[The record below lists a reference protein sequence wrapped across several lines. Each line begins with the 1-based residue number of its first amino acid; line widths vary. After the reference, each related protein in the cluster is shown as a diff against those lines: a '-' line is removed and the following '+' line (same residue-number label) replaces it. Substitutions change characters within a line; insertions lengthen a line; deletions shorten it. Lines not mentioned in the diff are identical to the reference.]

1 MTETMNAPATASAAP
16 AGSGTLGESPIAIVG
31 MGALFPKAGDVREYW
46 GNIVDGVDC
55 ITDVPATH
63 WRLDD
68 YYDPDPT
75 VPDKT
80 YSRRGGFIPAT
91 AFHPLEYGIPPAT
104 LEVTGVLQLLSLVVA
119 EQTLRD
125 ANCFDGGWYRPDR
138 TGVVLGVTGPTS
150 IVQPLVSRLQTPV
163 LKEVVRSCGLTDRDA
178 DEIAAKFTK
187 AFAPWQENSFPGM
200 LGNVVAGRVANRF
213 DLGGI
218 NCTVDAACASS
229 LAALRMAVD
238 ELVSGRADLMLTG
251 GVDAENTILMYL
263 CFSKTPAFSRT
274 DRIRP
279 FDEDSDGTMIGEGL
293 GMLALKRLADAERD
307 GDRIYAVIRG
317 LGSSSDG
324 RFKSIYAPRREGQVT
339 ALRRAYADAGLTP
352 ADIGLIE
359 CHGTGTPVGDLTE
372 LSALRDVYT
381 EAGAAAGTVAVGS
394 VKSQIGH
401 TKGAAGVAGVIKS
414 ALALHQKVLPPTIN
428 VTRPRAAAGFDDSP
442 FYVNSRTRPWIT
454 QPGVDRRRAAVSS
467 FGFGGTNFHCVLEEH
482 PAADAAALHR
492 TAQVRLWHAPT
503 VPQLLD
509 ALRDDPYGTD
519 PQDAVPAAHARIALV
534 SRDDAERAA
543 LRETARQ
550 RLAAEPDL
558 DRLDL
563 NSGIHFRRE
572 GGVPGRVAA
581 LFAGQGSQYVGMGA
595 TAALA
600 LPPVRAAY
608 DAAAAA
614 SDDGALGRV
623 VFPPPAFDPQVSQE
637 QEAALRATDRA
648 QPAIGALSAGQYR
661 YLHELGFRPDGA
673 LGHSFGELTALWAA
687 GSVTD
692 ADFHR
697 LAQARGRAMAQRP
710 AELTDPGAM
719 AALATDRERVEKL
732 LVEHPDVLI
741 CNLNAPDQTVVGGG
755 TAAVDEVLA
764 ACAEQGITARKV
776 PVAAAFHTPYVAHA
790 AEHWAQALAQTEPGE
805 PAFPVYADTEGAV
818 YGADPQAN
826 RDVLVGQLTSRVAF
840 EPRLRQMYDEGFRV
854 FVEFGPRSVLSG
866 LVRATLGDHPD
877 VVVLNADNGPRGD
890 ADRAV
895 KQLAAQ
901 LAVLGMPL
909 TGINRYT
916 APEIHQPT
924 RKGLSVEL
932 DGMNHIPQQRRDEY
946 QDALDNGY
954 RVPAPQAAATDGAAP
969 VAAAVTAVLAPVAP
983 AASPAHLATLAGEHL
998 TMHGHFLATQLQ
1010 VAERIAALLQH
1021 EVANGPRES
1030 VMAGI
1035 AALTEHGIAISQS
1048 HGQASDVLR
1057 ALAGAGDTL
1066 AVGQSAY
1073 VETDW
1078 PGAQPP
1084 TAAAAYVPPA
1094 PRLADRTA
1102 AAFAVPAPIHAAA
1115 PAATAPLNTTAPL
1128 NATAPAQATAPI
1140 DATAPAHLTGPGHPV
1155 APATATAAAAATASA
1170 DVANGAAPVQPAAET
1185 GGDVR
1190 GVLLEI
1196 VADKTGYPA
1205 DMLDA
1210 TMDIEADLGI
1220 DSIKRVEI
1228 MSTLANRFPDAR
1240 TITPESLAATRT
1252 LDDIIAVVTA
1262 AQGGAPGEA
1271 GTSPKALAALSSSSG
1286 PAA

>member
-1 MTETMNAPATASAAP
+1 MNATATASAAP
-16 AGSGTLGESPIAIVG
+16 AGSRPLGESPIAVVG
-31 MGALFPKAGDVREYW
+31 LGALFPKAGDVREYW
-46 GNIVDGVDC
+46 RNIVDGVDC

-68 YYDPDPT
+68 YYDADPT

-125 ANCFDGGWYRPDR
+125 ANCFDSGWYRPDR

-163 LKEVVRSCGLTDRDA
+163 IKEVVRSVGLTDRDA

-263 CFSKTPAFSRT
+263 CFSKTPAFSRS

-372 LSALRDVYT
+372 LTALRDVYT
-381 EAGAAAGTVAVGS
+381 EAGAPAATVAVGS

-467 FGFGGTNFHCVLEEH
+467 FGFGGTNFHCVLEEY
-482 PAADAAALHR
+482 PAPDAAVLHR
-492 TAQVRLWHAPT
+492 TAQVRLWHAPDL
-503 VPQLLD
+503 PQLLA
-509 ALRDDPYGTD
+509 ALRDDPHGTD
-519 PQDAVPAAHARIALV
+519 PQDAVPAGHARLALV
-534 SRDDAERAA
+534 CRDDAERDT
-543 LRETARQ
+543 LRETALQ
-550 RLAAEPDL
+550 RLTADPAL

-563 NSGIHFRRE
+563 GNGIHFRRA
-572 GGVPGRVAA
+572 GGLPGRVAA

-600 LPPVRAAY
+600 LPPVRAAF

-623 VFPPPAFDPQVSQE
+623 VFPPPAFDPQTSDA

-687 GSVTD
+687 GSLTD

-710 AELTDPGAM
+710 AELSDPGAM

-755 TAAVDEVLA
+755 TAAVDELLA

-790 AEHWAQALAQTEPGE
+790 AEHWAQALARTEPGE

-866 LVRATLGDHPD
+866 LVRATLGDRAD

-909 TGINRYT
+909 TGINRHT

-954 RVPAPQAAATDGAAP
+954 RVPAPQEAVPNGSAP
-969 VAAAVTAVLAPVAP
+969 VAAAVTAVLAP

-998 TMHGHFLATQLQ
+998 NMHGHFLATQLQ

-1066 AVGQSAY
+1066 ALGQTAY
-1073 VETDW
+1073 VETEW
-1078 PGAQPP
+1078 PGAQLPGAAGTYLP
-1084 TAAAAYVPPA
+1084 AAPRFADHAAASITAPA
-1094 PRLADRTA
+1094 PVGA
-1102 AAFAVPAPIHAAA
+1102 PAPVQATAHAAA
-1115 PAATAPLNTTAPL
+1115 PVHAASPITTAAPVH
-1128 NATAPAQATAPI
+1128 AT
-1140 DATAPAHLTGPGHPV
+1140 
-1155 APATATAAAAATASA
+1155 APATATAPLQAAAQAAAAPTAA
-1170 DVANGAAPVQPAAET
+1170 PAGAAPAQPGAEA

-1228 MSTLANRFPDAR
+1228 MSSLANRFPDAR

-1262 AQGGAPGEA
+1262 AQGGTPTGEA
-1271 GTSPKALAALSSSSG
+1271 GASPKALASLSSSSG